1 MSRADYARVSA
12 AAPGILLGAAMV
24 VWLVM
29 ALVGAHPFWPSEP
42 LTLSE
47 AAALRDG
54 GEVARLLAAG
64 NDPNARY
71 PIREGFL
78 YSNSVVLTPVEA
90 AQAAERP
97 EIVAILVHAGATAP
111 ETPVGRPRP

>member
-1 MSRADYARVSA
+1 VNSRIASAGAPGFLVA
-12 AAPGILLGAAMV
+12 AATI
-24 VWLVM
+24 VWLLM
-29 ALVGAHPFWPSEP
+29 AAVDAHPFWPSEP

-54 GEVARLLAAG
+54 GEVARLLASG
-64 NDPNARY
+64 VDPNARY

-78 YSNSVVLTPVEA
+78 YSNAVVLTPVEA

-97 EIVAILVHAGATAP
+97 EIVAILVQAGATAP
-111 ETPVGRPRP
+111 EAPAVHPRP